1 MNKINP
7 FRIISDHFRTLKE
20 HGSTSMGIGDAFIFF
35 LVPIILA
42 GIGLWRQINFKAET
56 VNVIVTAFSV
66 FAALLFNLLMLIYG
80 LVQRK
85 DDSSESRLRAAF
97 LKEIYSNISF
107 TVFVSLLI
115 IVVAIVAMTFSTP
128 ERLPTGT
135 GPTAVGLLYTVIL
148 VFLMSHF
155 LLTLLMVLKRVHIL
169 LSKEFSGSSAHG

>member
-20 HGSTSMGIGDAFIFF
+20 HGSTSMGVGDAFIFF
-35 LVPIILA
+35 LIPMILA
-42 GIGLWRQINFKAET
+42 GVSFWREINFKAET
-56 VNVIVTAFSV
+56 VNIIVTAFSV

-85 DDSSESRLRAAF
+85 DDSNESRLKATF

-115 IVVAIVAMTFSTP
+115 IVVAVVAMTFAAP
-128 ERLPTGT
+128 EKLPTGT
-135 GPTAVGLLYTVIL
+135 GSTAVGLVYTLIL

-169 LSKEFSGSSAHG
+169 LAKEFAGSSAKA